1 MPSLFHIWVELS
13 PPKFKFLT
21 LQYLRI
27 RPYLKIW
34 PLQMSLVKM
43 KSYWIRVDPNPMRM
57 SFKEENLDT
66 DTYIELSEE
75 KVNTKGKPYDS
86 GDRD

>member
-1 MPSLFHIWVELS
+1 
-13 PPKFKFLT
+13 
-21 LQYLRI
+21 
-27 RPYLKIW
+27 
-34 PLQMSLVKM
+34 MSLVKM